1 MKSLRMFKLPAL
13 LLGVGGALLL
23 APGCKA
29 QEVSPD
35 QFTETGVADVYH
47 ASSPAKV
54 VTPAIK
60 LKSNAQVSPVRA
72 RQADAQST
80 LQLASNVAALP
91 AQPAAQPAERKRKP
105 ASAATKK
112 P

>member
-35 QFTETGVADVYH
+35 QFTETGVANVYH
-47 ASSPAKV
+47 VSAPAKTA
-54 VTPAIK
+54 TPAIK
-60 LKSNAQVSPVRA
+60 LKSNAQIAPVRA
-72 RQADAQST
+72 HQADAQST
-80 LQLASNVAALP
+80 LQLASNVAAVP
-91 AQPAAQPAERKRKP
+91 AEPAAQPAERKRKP